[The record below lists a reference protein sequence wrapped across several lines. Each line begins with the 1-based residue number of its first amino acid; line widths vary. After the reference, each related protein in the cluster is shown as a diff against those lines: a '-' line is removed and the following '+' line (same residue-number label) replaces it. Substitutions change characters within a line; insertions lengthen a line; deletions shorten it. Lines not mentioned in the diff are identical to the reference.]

1 MSFYIDATGRK
12 HEVPVTLDLYKEA
25 KDAGLTL
32 AQLINTKF
40 AVAGAEPDLKLGNV
54 FQQVSASEGL
64 VLVGNKNPFGQRSP
78 YLQDIFDG
86 KSGYNAAVEPVNRA
100 NPYGTQARTLFPMA
114 VLEMIEDSMQ
124 PDRTTDDALFRS
136 MVKVNQSINSDSYMQ
151 PVISY
156 KGANRGGDG
165 GVNTAQAQRITEMAN
180 TPMMLMLGT
189 SEKFRTLPTYGIG
202 IEVSEKAM
210 AATTLDMMVLTVNR
224 YTQIEKDARVYS
236 YISEIFL
243 GDLDHNSG
251 AVPAVTST
259 SLDAAS
265 TGGVL
270 THKAWV
276 KFLALKR
283 KTRKL
288 THIICDIDTYLK
300 IEGRSGRPGS
310 NNYDPTL
317 VRVDPQARPMNASS
331 NGFANDVVY
340 MIVDSAAEGG
350 PVPAGEAWALDKE
363 NAMMMVRNTSADFK
377 ATEDFVLRRTSAMVW
392 HWGEVCLRLWGDAE
406 LTPFVRLQ
414 IL

>member
-1 MSFYIDATGRK
+1 MSFYMDQKGNK
-12 HEVPVTLDLYKEA
+12 HEVPVTLELYSEA
-25 KDAGLTL
+25 KAAGLTL
-32 AQLINTKF
+32 AQHINTKF
-40 AVAGAEPDLKLGNV
+40 AVSGAEPDLKLGSV

-64 VLVGNKNPFGQRSP
+64 VIVGDNPFGKRSP
-78 YLQDIFDG
+78 ILQDIFDG
-86 KSGYNAAVEPVNRA
+86 KSGYGVAVDTTNRA

-114 VLEMIEDSMQ
+114 VIEMIEDTMQ

-136 MVKVNQSINSDSYMQ
+136 MVKLNQSINTDSYMQ

-156 KGANRGGDG
+156 KGNNRGGDTS
-165 GVNTAQAQRITEMAN
+165 VNAAQAQRITELAH

-210 AATTLDMMVLTVNR
+210 KATTLDQMVLTVNR
-224 YTQIEKDARVYS
+224 YTQIEKDARVYT

-243 GDLDHNSG
+243 GDADHNSG
-251 AVPAVTST
+251 AVAAVTST
-259 SLDAAS
+259 SLDALATS
-265 TGGVL
+265 GVL

-283 KTRKL
+283 KTRKI
-288 THIICDIDTYLK
+288 THLIMDIDTYLK
-300 IEGRSGRPGS
+300 VEGRTGRPGS

-317 VRVDPQARPMNASS
+317 ERVDPQAKPMNAGK
-331 NGFANDVVY
+331 NGFGNDVVY

-350 PVPAGEAWALDKE
+350 PVPAGEIWALDKE
-363 NAMMMVRNTSADFK
+363 NAIMVVRNTSADFK
-377 ATEDFVLRRTSAMVW
+377 ATEDFVLRRSSAMVW
-392 HWGEVCLRLWGDAE
+392 HWGEIACRLWGDSE
-406 LTPFVRLQ
+406 LTPFARLQ

>member
-1 MSFYIDATGRK
+1 MSFYMDAQGRK
-12 HEVPVTLDLYKEA
+12 HEVPVTLELYHEA

-32 AQLINTKF
+32 AQHINTKF
-40 AVAGAEPDLKLGNV
+40 AAAGAEPDLKYGTV

-64 VLVGNKNPFGQRSP
+64 VLVGENPFGKRSP

-86 KSGYNAAVEPVNRA
+86 KSGYNVVAEPVNRA

-114 VLEMIEDSMQ
+114 VIEMIEDTMQ
-124 PDRTTDDALFRS
+124 PDRKTDDALFRS
-136 MVKVNQSINSDSYMQ
+136 MIKLNQTINTDSYMQ
-151 PVISY
+151 PVITY

-165 GVNTAQAQRITEMAN
+165 GTNTAQAQRITEMAN

-210 AATTLDMMVLTVNR
+210 KATTLDMMVLTVNR

-259 SLDAAS
+259 SLDAAA

-270 THKAWV
+270 THEAWV
-276 KFLALKR
+276 IFLALKR
-283 KTRKL
+283 KTRKI
-288 THIICDIDTYLK
+288 THLIMDIKTYLK
-300 IEGRSGRPGS
+300 IEKRTGRPGS
-310 NNYDPTL
+310 NSYDPTL
-317 VRVDPQARPMNASS
+317 ARIDPQTSVMN
-331 NGFANDVVY
+331 NTFGGDVQI
-340 MIVDSAAEGG
+340 MIVDAAVDGG
-350 PVPAGEAWALDKE
+350 PVPAGEVWALDKE
-363 NAMMMVRNTSADFK
+363 NAIMMVRNTSADFK

-392 HWGEVCLRLWGDAE
+392 HWGEVALRLWGDSE

>member
-12 HEVPVTLDLYKEA
+12 HDVPATLELYAEA
-25 KDAGLTL
+25 RDAGMTL

-54 FQQVSASEGL
+54 FQQVCASEGL
-64 VLVGNKNPFGQRSP
+64 VVVGAKNPFGQRSP

-86 KSGYNAAVEPVNRA
+86 KSGYNVAVEPTSRA

-114 VLEMIEDSMQ
+114 VLEMIEDSIQ

-136 MVKVNQSINSDSYMQ
+136 MVKMNQSINTDSYMQ

-156 KGANRGGDG
+156 AGANRANGGTNAAG
-165 GVNTAQAQRITEMAN
+165 AQRITELSN
-180 TPMMLMLGT
+180 TPMMLMLNT

-210 AATTLDMMVLTVNR
+210 KATTLDMMVMTVNR
-224 YTQIEKDARVYS
+224 YTQIEKDARVYQ

-243 GDLDHNSG
+243 GDLDHNTG
-251 AVPAVTST
+251 AVGAVTST
-259 SLDAAS
+259 SLDAAA

-283 KTRKL
+283 KTRKI
-288 THIICDIDTYLK
+288 THLILDIDTYLK
-300 IEGRSGRPGS
+300 VESRTGRPGS

-317 VRVDPQARPMNASS
+317 ERVDPQARAMNKNA

-350 PVPAGEAWALDKE
+350 PVPAGEIWALDKE
-363 NAMMMVRNTSADFK
+363 NAIMVVRNTSADFK
-377 ATEDFVLRRTSAMVW
+377 ATEDFVLRRSSAMVW
-392 HWGEVCLRLWGDAE
+392 HWGEVALRLWGDSE
-406 LTPFVRLQ
+406 LTPFARLQ

>member
-1 MSFYIDATGRK
+1 MSFYIDAQGRK
-12 HEVPVTLDLYKEA
+12 HEVPVTMALYQEA
-25 KDAGLTL
+25 KEQGISL
-32 AQLINTKF
+32 AQLVNTKF
-40 AVAGAEPDLKLGNV
+40 AEAGAEPDLKLGTV

-64 VLVGNKNPFGQRSP
+64 VIVGENPFGQRSP
-78 YLQDIFDG
+78 YLQDIFEG
-86 KSGYNAAVEPVNRA
+86 KSGYNAATTTTDRSA
-100 NPYGTQARTLFPMA
+100 PYGTQARTLFPAA
-114 VLEMIEDSMQ
+114 VIEMIEDSMQ
-124 PDRTTDDALFRS
+124 PDRTTDSAMFDK
-136 MVKVNQSINSDSYMQ
+136 MVKMRQSINSDSYIQ

-156 KGANRGGDG
+156 KGANRGGDT
-165 GVNTAQAQRITEMAN
+165 GVNAPKAQRIAELSL

-189 SEKFRTLPTYGIG
+189 SEKIRTVPTYGIG

-210 AATTLDMMVLTVNR
+210 KATTLDMMVLTVNR
-224 YTQIEKDARVYS
+224 YTQIEKDARVYQYLS
-236 YISEIFL
+236 DIFL
-243 GDLDHNSG
+243 GDVDHNSG

-259 SLDAAS
+259 SLDSAA

-300 IEGRSGRPGS
+300 IEGRTGRPGS

-317 VRVDPQARPMNASS
+317 ERVDPQARPMNN

-350 PVPAGEAWALDKE
+350 PIPAGEVWALDKD
-363 NAMMMVRNTSADFK
+363 NGILMVRNASADFK
-377 ATEDFVLRRTSAMVW
+377 ATEDFVLRRSSAMVW
-392 HWGEVCLRLWGDAE
+392 HWGELALRMWGDAE